1 MATRCCRVALVS
13 FQIKKF
19 LVQHFGNRWRQKLA
33 DFTGLCYFPFQNG
46 STLHKLLHFPEIN
59 PWIKKSSF
67 EISVP
72 KIWNHNLINCK
83 LFSKLSGHPSV
94 PSMIKQCFHD
104 YFLLESILCI
114 LVFFSAFTFCVFR
127 FFYPTKL
134 HRTWWFIGLLELMSH
149 NFFSCRRTQNA
160 INTFSVLS
168 KLMNAFFLPLEVLTW
183 ALSSSQWTLK
193 N

>member
-1 MATRCCRVALVS
+1 MTIDGAKNLQILQGFATFHFKTVAHYINYYT
-13 FQIKKF
+13 FRKF
-19 LVQHFGNRWRQKLA
+19 ILEQ
-33 DFTGLCYFPFQNG
+33 
-46 STLHKLLHFPEIN
+46 
-59 PWIKKSSF
+59 KSSF

-149 NFFSCRRTQNA
+149 NFFPVEGHRMPLILFLSYLNLWMHFSC
-160 INTFSVLS
+160 LW
-168 KLMNAFFLPLEVLTW
+168 KC
-183 ALSSSQWTLK
+183 
-193 N
+193 